1 MADAAVRFQL
11 RSSDVT
17 GKVIDGEAIIMNL
30 ATGAYYS
37 MEGAGAALWELLE
50 LGCSRSEAVGA
61 LSERYDVDPELIAR
75 DVDGVIEELIAE
87 ELLAPSADRAAP
99 AVIPVVSESAGYMAP
114 TLQKFTDMAD
124 LLALDPPMP
133 GLDESAWGDA
143 TTAA

>member
-1 MADAAVRFQL
+1 MADAAVRYQL

-37 MEGAGAALWELLE
+37 LEGAGAALWELLE
-50 LGCSRSEAVGA
+50 LGCSRSEAAGA
-61 LSERYDVDPELIAR
+61 LAERYDVSPEVIAR
-75 DVDGVIEELIAE
+75 DVDAVVDELLAEELIVA
-87 ELLAPSADRAAP
+87 SADRAAP
-99 AVIPVVSESAGYMAP
+99 AVIPVVSEGAGYAAP

-143 TTAA
+143 TTVA

>member
-1 MADAAVRFQL
+1 MADAAVRYQL

-50 LGCSRSEAVGA
+50 LGCSQAEAVSA
-61 LSERYDVDPELIAR
+61 LSERYDVEADVIAR
-75 DVDGVIEELIAE
+75 DVGAVVDELIAE
-87 ELLAPSADRAAP
+87 ELLVVAAERSAP

>member
-1 MADAAVRFQL
+1 MADSAVRYQL
-11 RSSDVT
+11 GSSDVT

-37 MEGAGAALWELLE
+37 MDGAGAALWELLE
-50 LGCSRSEAVGA
+50 LGCSRDEAVQA
-61 LSERYDVDPELIAR
+61 LAERYDVAHDVIAR
-75 DVDGVIEELIAE
+75 DVDDVIADLTAEELIAV
-87 ELLAPSADRAAP
+87 SGDRAAP
-99 AVIPVVSESAGYMAP
+99 AVIPVVSAGAGYAAP

-143 TTAA
+143 TAVA

>member
-1 MADAAVRFQL
+1 MSEAAARFQL

-37 MEGAGAALWELLE
+37 MDGVGAALWELLE
-50 LGCSRSEAVGA
+50 QGHSRDEAIAALGQ
-61 LSERYDVDPELIAR
+61 RYVVEHDVLAR
-75 DVDGVIEELIAE
+75 DVDAVIEDLVAEELIATDDARSAPE
-87 ELLAPSADRAAP
+87 PAPFAGARAEYAAPS
-99 AVIPVVSESAGYMAP
+99 
-114 TLQKFTDMAD
+114 LQKFTDMAD

-143 TTAA
+143 AVAR

>member
-1 MADAAVRFQL
+1 MADAAMRYQL
-11 RSSDVT
+11 RSNDVT

-37 MEGAGAALWELLE
+37 MDGAGAALWELLE
-50 LGCSRSEAVGA
+50 LGCSRDEAVGA
-61 LSERYDVDPELIAR
+61 LAERYDIAADVIAR
-75 DVDGVIEELIAE
+75 DVEAVIDDLIAE
-87 ELLAPSADRAAP
+87 DLIAISADRVAP
-99 AVIPVVSESAGYMAP
+99 AVIPVVSTGAGYAAP

-143 TTAA
+143 TAAA

>member
-1 MADAAVRFQL
+1 MSEAAARFQL

-37 MEGAGAALWELLE
+37 MDGVGAALWELLE
-50 LGCSRSEAVGA
+50 QGHSRDEAIAQLG
-61 LSERYDVDPELIAR
+61 ERYTVERDVLVR
-75 DVDGVIEELIAE
+75 DVDAVIADLVAEELIAVGE
-87 ELLAPSADRAAP
+87 MRTAPQAAPLGGVRSEYAAPS
-99 AVIPVVSESAGYMAP
+99 
-114 TLQKFTDMAD
+114 LQKFTDMAD

-143 TTAA
+143 AVAG

>member
-1 MADAAVRFQL
+1 MADAAVRYQL

-50 LGCSRSEAVGA
+50 LGCSRDEAVSA
-61 LSERYDVDPELIAR
+61 LAERYDVASDVIAR
-75 DVDGVIEELIAE
+75 DVDAVIADLRAEELIAV
-87 ELLAPSADRAAP
+87 SGDRAAP
-99 AVIPVVSESAGYMAP
+99 VAIPVVIAGDGYTAP
-114 TLQKFTDMAD
+114 ALQKFTDMAD

-143 TTAA
+143 TVVA

>member
-1 MADAAVRFQL
+1 
-11 RSSDVT
+11 VT

-37 MEGAGAALWELLE
+37 MDGAGAALWELLE
-50 LGCSRSEAVGA
+50 LGCSRDEAVQA
-61 LSERYDVDPELIAR
+61 LAERYDVAYDVIAR
-75 DVDGVIEELIAE
+75 DVDEVIADLTAEELIAV
-87 ELLAPSADRAAP
+87 SGDRAAP
-99 AVIPVVSESAGYMAP
+99 AVIPVVSAGAGYAAP

-143 TTAA
+143 TAVA

>member
-1 MADAAVRFQL
+1 MSDAAVRYQL

-37 MEGAGAALWELLE
+37 MDGAGAALWELLE
-50 LGCSRSEAVGA
+50 LGCSGAEAVRA
-61 LSERYDVDPELIAR
+61 LAERYDVSPEVIAR
-75 DVDGVIEELIAE
+75 DVNAVIEDLIAE
-87 ELLAPSADRAAP
+87 ELVAVSGDRAAP
-99 AVIPVVSESAGYMAP
+99 TVIPVVAAGDAYVPPA
-114 TLQKFTDMAD
+114 LQKFTDMAH

-133 GLDESAWGDA
+133 GLDESAWGDV